1 MCVCGVWVCVVCG
14 CVCAGSGWVKIKPE
28 YVDSLSEQLDVLIV
42 GGYFGEGVSQLI
54 FLWHCCGQLYRKP
67 QNMVHVCAVFP
78 VEQLKC
84 VVCVCVLCVCVG
96 VCACTI

>member
-1 MCVCGVWVCVVCG
+1 MCVVCG

-67 QNMVHVCAVFP
+67 QNMVHARVCRIPCGAT
-78 VEQLKC
+78 E
-84 VVCVCVLCVCVG
+84 VCVCVCDM
-96 VCACTI
+96 